1 MTAMCVGLLRATNPA
16 SVSLVS
22 MKCAGSGRMRG
33 TQLCFS
39 REGLLWRIPAFNL
52 QRPNLAGK
60 AASESATSSVAPSGF
75 AHAGTR
81 TEAQGSVSAPEA
93 AANSSGHENVYV
105 LSAYSEITS
114 FDVSFERVMAHR
126 GKLPLVRLTVEQ
138 KAAPVVRAGGR
149 GPGMRF
155 RLGRLIMGWLT
166 LGQASMLES
175 MLTQVLLYSN
185 VTIIVNWLQLHCIM
199 IIMRMVTI
207 EYCLFWRTLGQRA
220 GLCSVSASMLGLTRY
235 LSPSLPLS
243 MLGLPRCQ
251 RRCRRSSRPAGVRYA
266 CCFQLGCR

>member
-16 SVSLVS
+16 KVPALPQDDRVSAAALPADTWDTWDDQRSVSLVS

-175 MLTQVLLYSN
+175 MLTQVLL
-185 VTIIVNWLQLHCIM
+185 HRCI
-199 IIMRMVTI
+199 TK
-207 EYCLFWRTLGQRA
+207 LF
-220 GLCSVSASMLGLTRY
+220 V
-235 LSPSLPLS
+235 
-243 MLGLPRCQ
+243 
-251 RRCRRSSRPAGVRYA
+251 
-266 CCFQLGCR
+266 

>member
-16 SVSLVS
+16 KVAASPQDDRVSAAALPADTWVHTWDDQRSVSLVS

-149 GPGMRF
+149 GPGIRF
-155 RLGRLIMGWLT
+155 RFGRLIMGWLT

-175 MLTQVLLYSN
+175 MLTQVLSYSN
-185 VTIIVNWLQLHCIM
+185 VTVIVN
-199 IIMRMVTI
+199 
-207 EYCLFWRTLGQRA
+207 
-220 GLCSVSASMLGLTRY
+220 
-235 LSPSLPLS
+235 
-243 MLGLPRCQ
+243 
-251 RRCRRSSRPAGVRYA
+251 
-266 CCFQLGCR
+266 